1 MNKKLLISLTTAALA
16 LGVPGSA
23 LAAPKVDGE
32 FSVSDQPRGIT
43 QGPDGN
49 IWAAVGGKVAKVTPA
64 GQVTEF
70 DPAKVGNPQGIT
82 TGPDGNLWV
91 TQSNGVAKFSPADP
105 NSAVDFTVG
114 AISNPQTITTGPDG
128 NLWTASGDQV
138 VKIPPANPAG
148 TTAKT
153 ITGMDARGIG
163 SSGGRLWV
171 VNRSG
176 KAIVS
181 VTTDFNTITP
191 HPVTAGP
198 QEVAGGPNGQVAY
211 SDPGANPT
219 EVGRLTQGAGALKS
233 LAGGLD
239 PFGITYAQSDG
250 AYWWA
255 EFASQTVGRMTP
267 GGQVSHPVLGKFS
280 AGSGPRHIT
289 TGPNNTL
296 WVSLEQGKKIGRIT
310 GVTPPPAQ
318 PSGKPGGKPGG
329 AKGDRTAPAII
340 RLSARRTKLRFRLS
354 EKAGVR
360 ITIKRKG
367 RKAKVIRRKAKVGR
381 NVVRYRRLAR
391 GRYRVSVIAKDAA
404 GNKSR
409 ARSVRLKVK
418 R

>member
-1 MNKKLLISLTTAALA
+1 MNKKLLTSILTAAAVLA
-16 LGVPGSA
+16 VPGSA
-23 LAAPKVDGE
+23 LAAPKIDGE
-32 FSVSDQPRGIT
+32 FPVSDQPRGIT

-49 IWAAVGGKVAKVTPA
+49 IWAAVGGKVAKITPA

-70 DPAKVGNPQGIT
+70 DPPSIATPQGIT

-91 TQSNGVAKFSPADP
+91 TQSGGVAKFSPAAP
-105 NSAVDFTVG
+105 NSATGFSVPY
-114 AISNPQTITTGPDG
+114 ISQPQTITTGPDG
-128 NLWTASGDQV
+128 NLWTASGDEV

-148 TTAKT
+148 QTHKKV
-153 ITGMDARGIG
+153 TGLDARGIA

-181 VTTDFNTITP
+181 VTTDFGTITP

-211 SDPGANPT
+211 GDPGQNPQ
-219 EVGRLTQGAGALKS
+219 EVGRLTQGAAAQKS
-233 LAGGLD
+233 LAPASD
-239 PFGITYAQSDG
+239 PFGITYAKSDG
-250 AYWWA
+250 AYWFA
-255 EFASQTVGRMTP
+255 EFSAQKVGRLTTD
-267 GGQVSHPVLGKFS
+267 GKVTHLGSFS

-296 WVSLEQGKKIGRIT
+296 WVSLEQGQKIGRIT

-318 PSGKPGGKPGG
+318 PGGKP
-329 AKGDRTAPAII
+329 AGDRTAPAVS
-340 RLSARRTKLRFRLS
+340 RLSARRSKVRFRLS

-360 ITIKRKG
+360 ITIKRRG
-367 RKAKVIRRKAKVGR
+367 RRAKVIRRKAKAGR
-381 NVVRYRRLAR
+381 NAIAFRRLTR

-409 ARSVRLKVK
+409 ARSVRLRVK

>member
-1 MNKKLLISLTTAALA
+1 MNKTLWTSIATAALA
-16 LGVPGSA
+16 LAIPGSA

-49 IWAAVGGKVAKVTPA
+49 IWAAVGGKVAKITPA

-70 DPAKVGNPQGIT
+70 DPANIGTPQGIT

-91 TQSNGVAKFSPADP
+91 TQSGGVAKFSPADP
-105 NSAVDFTVG
+105 NSATGFGVNSITQ
-114 AISNPQTITTGPDG
+114 PQTITTGPDG
-128 NLWTASGDQV
+128 NLWTASGDEV

-148 TTAKT
+148 QTHKKV
-153 ITGMDARGIG
+153 TGLDARGIA

-211 SDPGANPT
+211 GDSGQNPQ
-219 EVGRLTQGAGALKS
+219 EVGRLTQGAAAQKS
-233 LAGGLD
+233 LAPASD
-239 PFGITYAQSDG
+239 PFGITYAKSDG
-250 AYWWA
+250 AYWFA
-255 EFASQTVGRMTP
+255 EFSAQKVGRLTTD
-267 GGQVSHPVLGKFS
+267 GKVTHLGSFS

-289 TGPNNTL
+289 TGPNHSL
-296 WVSLEQGKKIGRIT
+296 WLSLEQGHKIGRIT
-310 GVTPPPAQ
+310 GVTPAPAPPK
-318 PSGKPGGKPGG
+318 GGG
-329 AKGDRTAPAII
+329 AKGGANGDRTAPAIS
-340 RLSARRTKLRFRLS
+340 RLSARRTKVRFRLS

-360 ITIKRKG
+360 ITIKRRG
-367 RKAKVIRRKAKVGR
+367 HKAKVIRRKAKAGR
-381 NVVRYRRLAR
+381 NALAFRRLGR
-391 GRYRVSVIAKDAA
+391 GRYRVSVIAKDGA

-409 ARSVRLKVK
+409 ARSVRLAV
-418 R
+418 RR